1 MERISIVL
9 CSDDAFAQHGAV
21 AMLSVVQ
28 SARDPSKIDF
38 YYIDGGL
45 SEKSKEKIRKS
56 LADFAGNLCFLEAN
70 LSQFQD
76 AYISHYYSVATYYRL
91 LLPQILPKEVTR
103 CLYMDCDMVVDG
115 DVEELWNTDL
125 LGAPVGAVL
134 DLGVVLSSRRI
145 SRKEKVLGNL
155 EGKYFNAGLL
165 LIDLD
170 AWRCSQYAKQAI
182 DLAISHKYE
191 SHDQDALNA
200 VFARNWHQL
209 SFRWNKMPA
218 VWGFH
223 MKLLMHCFAYKE
235 AIQARFQKG
244 ITHYASRHK
253 PWECR
258 EISFFNK
265 EYYDVLRKTPF
276 SEGFQP
282 RPSRINENHS
292 NIGELIRILLG
303 AFFYRV
309 AVVFTGKDR

>member
-45 SEKSKEKIRKS
+45 SEISKEKIRKT
-56 LADFAGNLCFLEAN
+56 LADFAGNLYFLEAN

-76 AYISHYYSVATYYRL
+76 AYTSHYYSVATYYRL
-91 LLPQILPKEVTR
+91 LLPQILPEEVTR

-125 LGAPVGAVL
+125 CGAPVGAVL
-134 DLGVVLSSRRI
+134 DLGVVLSLRRI
-145 SRKEKVLGNL
+145 TRKEKVLGDL
-155 EGKYFNAGLL
+155 GEKYFNAGLL
-165 LIDLD
+165 LIDLT
-170 AWRCSQYAKQAI
+170 AWRRSQYAKQAI
-182 DLAISHKYE
+182 DLATSHKYE

-258 EISFFNK
+258 EISFFNQK
-265 EYYDVLRKTPF
+265 YYDVLRKTPF

-292 NIGELIRILLG
+292 NVGELFRILLG

-309 AVVFTGKDR
+309 AVVFTGNAR